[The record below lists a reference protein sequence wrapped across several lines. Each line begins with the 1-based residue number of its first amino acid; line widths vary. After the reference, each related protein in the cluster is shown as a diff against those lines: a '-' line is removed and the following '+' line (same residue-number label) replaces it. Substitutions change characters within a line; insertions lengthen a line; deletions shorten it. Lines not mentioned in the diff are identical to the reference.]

1 MDRMDK
7 LYLAV
12 VVPLGIFW
20 TVAELSGFLR
30 RQRDDTQRAVEALN
44 KLTVSHNELCAQLKE
59 AHIGILEV
67 KIAENKRRDDE
78 LVAKIARDVRD
89 KVRKNDAADAR
100 NAPVY
105 VELTGPG
112 GNKSRESL
120 SLYAA
125 RAARGECTPGYV
137 VSGCGTWEV
146 ADSETL

>member
-20 TVAELSGFLR
+20 GMAELSGFLR
-30 RQRDDTQRAVEALN
+30 RQKDGLQRVVDAIN
-44 KLTVSHNELCAQLKE
+44 KLAVSQNEMHVQMKE
-59 AHIGILEV
+59 VRVGILEV
-67 KIAENKRRDDE
+67 KLAENKRRDDE

-89 KVRKNDAADAR
+89 KVRENDAADAK

-120 SLYAA
+120 SIYAA
-125 RAARGECTPGYV
+125 RAARGECMPGYV
-137 VSGCGTWEV
+137 VSGCGTWDI
-146 ADSETL
+146 AAGDDL